1 MLEAVDEQDQLGHW
15 SRSTLT
21 TIVCYGDE
29 SLLGVVH
36 VDDLASFNGPA
47 PALEVMHHSMLAF
60 YQETAYTMIYIAKS
74 YSISNY
80 VGPGAIWSAK

>member
-29 SLLGVVH
+29 SLLGLVH
-36 VDDLASFNGPA
+36 VDDLASFNGSSA
-47 PALEVMHHSMLAF
+47 SARGDASQHVGILSGNCLH
-60 YQETAYTMIYIAKS
+60 YDIYC
-74 YSISNY
+74 
-80 VGPGAIWSAK
+80 